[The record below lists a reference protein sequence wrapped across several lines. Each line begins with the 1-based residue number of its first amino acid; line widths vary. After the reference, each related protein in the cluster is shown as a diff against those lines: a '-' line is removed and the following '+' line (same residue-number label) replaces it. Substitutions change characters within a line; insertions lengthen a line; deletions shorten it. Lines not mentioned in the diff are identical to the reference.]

1 MVLEK
6 NMVLEELI
14 NGILAVNI
22 TYKRE
27 EIPIDE
33 NLIELGMLDSVDL
46 LEFISFI
53 EDKFK
58 IEVKDD
64 EMTLENFGTLIAINK
79 YVLRKVG

>member
-1 MVLEK
+1 
-6 NMVLEELI
+6 MVLEELI
-14 NGILAVNI
+14 NGIIAINI

-33 NLIELGMLDSVDL
+33 NLIEVGILDSVGL
-46 LEFISFI
+46 LEYISFI

-64 EMTLENFGTLIAINK
+64 EMTLENFETLIAINK